1 VHDKVPWFWSD
12 QFDLKMVIVGLA
24 AGYDAT
30 VLRGDPASRA
40 FSVCYLNNGELI
52 AVETVN
58 HTKDQMAA
66 RKMIPMRARPDP
78 ARIADDSIA
87 LRDTV

>member
-1 VHDKVPWFWSD
+1 
-12 QFDLKMVIVGLA
+12 
-24 AGYDAT
+24 
-30 VLRGDPASRA
+30 
-40 FSVCYLNNGELI
+40 
-52 AVETVN
+52 VEAVN

-78 ARIADDSIA
+78 ARIADDSIP